1 MKNKLLIAAL
11 IVPLLVAVVVGLVF
25 LYHLPLDLDDPAPAQ
40 PIAFSHKIHAG
51 QFAIDCRYCHRS
63 VDASPVAGVPDVEL
77 CRSCHLYIAADRP
90 EIVKLAEFW
99 DQQQPIPWIRL
110 HRIPDHTYFPH
121 MMHLNADLDCATCHG
136 EVAAMTVTRRQVA
149 IKMGWCLNCHRDHRA
164 SIDCWTCH
172 R

>member
-11 IVPLLVAVVVGLVF
+11 LIPLLIAATLGLVF
-25 LYHLPLDLDDPAPAQ
+25 LYHLPLDLADPAPVQ
-40 PIAFSHKIHAG
+40 PIAFSHQIHAG
-51 QFAIDCRYCHRS
+51 QFDIDCRYCHRS
-63 VDASPVAGVPDVEL
+63 VEDSPVAGVPDVDL

-90 EIVKLAEFW
+90 EIVKLSQYWE
-99 DQQQPIPWIRL
+99 QQQPIPWIRL

-121 MMHLNADLDCATCHG
+121 MMHLRAKLDCATCHG
-136 EVAAMTVTRRQVA
+136 DVAAMTVTRRIAA
-149 IKMGWCLNCHRDHRA
+149 IKMGWCLNCHREHGA